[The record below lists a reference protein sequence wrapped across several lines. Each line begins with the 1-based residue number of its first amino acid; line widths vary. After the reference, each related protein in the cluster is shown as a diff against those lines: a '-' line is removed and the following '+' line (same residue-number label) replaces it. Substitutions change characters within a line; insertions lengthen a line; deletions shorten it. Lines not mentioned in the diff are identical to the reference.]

1 MVLPDSNG
9 ISRVPPYSGSTPEE
23 TLFRLQG
30 CYLLR
35 RTFPGP
41 SSKVFLCN
49 SRKSVLQP
57 QRDMLFGLGCF
68 RFARRYSGNR
78 ICFLFLQVLRCFSS
92 LGMPRQSY
100 VFRLTYCSITNS
112 GFPHSE
118 IPGSQFTYNSPR
130 HIGVSPVLHR
140 LLVPRHPP
148 CALVHLTKPKIYFQN
163 LMSLIILLLFS
174 FQGTNYKLFEVF
186 APSKLN
192 NNNKCLPLLLST

>member
-1 MVLPDSNG
+1 MVLPDSDG

-30 CYLLR
+30 CYLLW

-100 VFRLTYCSITNS
+100 ELRLTSCSITNS

-118 IPGSQFTYNSPR
+118 ILESQFTYNSPR

-148 CALVHLTKPKIYFQN
+148 CALIHLTSFTVNKHTLIYYNPASANSRFSFFC
-163 LMSLIILLLFS
+163 LMSLLLLFS
-174 FQGTNYKLFEVF
+174 FQGTIKRD
-186 APSKLN
+186 
-192 NNNKCLPLLLST
+192 LLSQN

>member
-35 RTFPGP
+35 RTFPDP

-148 CALVHLTKPKIYFQN
+148 CALIHLTSFTVNKHTLIYYNPASANNRFSFLY
-163 LMSLIILLLFS
+163 LMSLLLLFS
-174 FQGTNYKLFEVF
+174 FQGTIKRD
-186 APSKLN
+186 
-192 NNNKCLPLLLST
+192 LLSQN